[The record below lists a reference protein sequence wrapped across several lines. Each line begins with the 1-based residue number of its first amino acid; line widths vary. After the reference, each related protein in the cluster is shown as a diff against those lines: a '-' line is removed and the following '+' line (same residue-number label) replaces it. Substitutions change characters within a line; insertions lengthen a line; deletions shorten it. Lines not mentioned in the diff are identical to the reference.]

1 MTGAR
6 FTNATRWEGR
16 GMILKHE
23 GCMVRRNDPGRAMR
37 IMRGFGIWLATMA
50 VVIACLAG
58 VGILLA
64 PASAE
69 GPAARPFDTDNAGPL
84 RQTTEGQCR

>member
-1 MTGAR
+1 
-6 FTNATRWEGR
+6 
-16 GMILKHE
+16 MIRKHE
-23 GCMVRRNDPGRAMR
+23 GCMVRRTDTGRAMR
-37 IMRGFGIWLATMA
+37 IMRGLGVWLATMA

-58 VGILLA
+58 VGVLLA

-69 GPAARPFDTDNAGPL
+69 GPAARPIDSDDAGSL